1 LQDKENEN
9 GSCRARVRVEGDAE
23 TAENLGGT
31 GKPIKILGSAFV
43 PAHMTIALRKPRT
56 LQQLSKYS

>member
-1 LQDKENEN
+1 MKMAHAGLACEWKVTQKQRKILVAPENQ
-9 GSCRARVRVEGDAE
+9 SRF
-23 TAENLGGT
+23 
-31 GKPIKILGSAFV
+31 LGSAFV